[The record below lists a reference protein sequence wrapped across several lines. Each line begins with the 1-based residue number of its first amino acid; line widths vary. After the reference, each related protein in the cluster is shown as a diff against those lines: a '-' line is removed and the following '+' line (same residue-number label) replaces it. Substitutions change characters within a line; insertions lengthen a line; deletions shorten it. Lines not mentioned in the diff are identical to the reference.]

1 MIKKALIIGGIGL
14 AGFGVYRYFKYQV
27 DMAMKYDYKIKN
39 FKYIGIEGN
48 DVKVSATIE
57 ITNKSNF
64 KLIINSFD
72 LKLFYNDKKF
82 ADVVSSKPITIE
94 PNNVFDITGVG
105 IINVNDL
112 KQGLPSFLSD
122 VIKQKQID
130 IQVEGYL
137 KIKFMNINST
147 VEFNKEKFTYSSD
160 LITEY
165 GFGDKYD
172 ALKQKYPKIFAV
184 LGIK

>member
-1 MIKKALIIGGIGL
+1 
-14 AGFGVYRYFKYQV
+14 
-27 DMAMKYDYKIKN
+27 
-39 FKYIGIEGN
+39 
-48 DVKVSATIE
+48 
-57 ITNKSNF
+57 
-64 KLIINSFD
+64 
-72 LKLFYNDKKF
+72 
-82 ADVVSSKPITIE
+82 
-94 PNNVFDITGVG
+94 
-105 IINVNDL
+105 
-112 KQGLPSFLSD
+112 